1 MHFWIHSIIWINDNQ
16 IWSHFRSIKNDMDL
30 INNIKIRLTLKKMLE
45 YCLQHALKIYHN
57 T

>member
-16 IWSHFRSIKNDMDL
+16 IWSYFRSIKNDMDL